1 MALQQNHNDPDKKRH
16 SFYHSLYDYT
26 MGVLWLAVG
35 LLFLLNRRL
44 DIGWLKSDPLIDTL
58 FGCVGIAYGL
68 FRLYRGYQK
77 KYFRK

>member
-1 MALQQNHNDPDKKRH
+1 MSVQQNWEDQKRKRQ
-16 SFYHSLYDYT
+16 SLLHSLYDYV

-35 LLFLLNRRL
+35 LLFLLNKKL
-44 DIGWLKSDPLIDTL
+44 DIGWMKSDPLIDVI

-77 KYFRK
+77 QKMGK